1 MVPEITSRFEVRLA
15 KSKEEI
21 IQAQKLRYEVFVREF
36 GAKVSGSNKRLK
48 LDSDQFDQFCEHLI
62 LVDKEFSDGDS
73 RMPVVGTI
81 RLLEAEVAKKNRGFY
96 SASEYNLTRIYEME
110 KRSLEIGRACIYQAY
125 RKNIAL
131 MMLWK
136 GLADFVIKRE
146 IKVLF
151 GVASFHGVNP
161 STYSSALSLLYHR
174 YRAPDNLKFRAL
186 PSGYLDMNIIPDNK
200 IEVGRAML
208 QMPNLI
214 KAYLRLGG
222 KVAEGGFIDS
232 IFNTIDIGVIIDT
245 DKMTTKYREFYE
257 RGVQGKKK
265 VSGS

>member
-1 MVPEITSRFEVRLA
+1 M
-15 KSKEEI
+15 
-21 IQAQKLRYEVFVREF
+21 
-36 GAKVSGSNKRLK
+36 
-48 LDSDQFDQFCEHLI
+48 DQ
-62 LVDKEFSDGDS
+62 
-73 RMPVVGTI
+73 
-81 RLLEAEVAKKNRGFY
+81 
-96 SASEYNLTRIYEME
+96 
-110 KRSLEIGRACIYQAY
+110 CI
-125 RKNIAL
+125 
-131 MMLWK
+131 
-136 GLADFVIKRE
+136 
-146 IKVLF
+146 
-151 GVASFHGVNP
+151 S
-161 STYSSALSLLYHR
+161 
-174 YRAPDNLKFRAL
+174 
-186 PSGYLDMNIIPDNK
+186 IIPDNK